1 MITIKPLTHPRNEQ
15 KYRNKSWCITHHW
28 LPQTD
33 GNRNKILCEVSYESW
48 KYEICTKIVFS
59 PFLMGH
65 KYYCCFF
72 SVFKKV
78 RFRER
83 QREGRRETEREREG
97 EWMGWDIKRR
107 EGEMESRKVYNE
119 VWKKNSLRWE
129 LVSTCCLSSLF
140 PLEREMVSFFK
151 LSCLNKDLI
160 RFKHIFFPLSFK
172 TRAVGCDCC
181 CWLACPSLKR
191 VPDNNRKS

>member
-65 KYYCCFF
+65 KYYCCLF
-72 SVFKKV
+72 SVLKKYDS
-78 RFRER
+78 ER
-83 QREGRRETEREREG
+83 KRKGERERES
-97 EWMGWDIKRR
+97 EWDVKRR

-119 VWKKNSLRWE
+119 VWKKNSLTRE
-129 LVSTCCLSSLF
+129 FVSTCCLSSLF

-160 RFKHIFFPLSFK
+160 RFKHIFFLSFFQDESC
-172 TRAVGCDCC
+172 RL
-181 CWLACPSLKR
+181 WLLLLTGLPCLKR